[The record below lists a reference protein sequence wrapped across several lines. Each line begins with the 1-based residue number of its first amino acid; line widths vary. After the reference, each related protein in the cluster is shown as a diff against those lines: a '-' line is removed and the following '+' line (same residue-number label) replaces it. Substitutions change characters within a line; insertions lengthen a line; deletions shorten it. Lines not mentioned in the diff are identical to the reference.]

1 MPSDALS
8 KSGFLLNRNSLIA
21 KYQVLKGLLPAA
33 SHTTSKPLGEI
44 LPLVKEVGTFPLLQ
58 PKTVCAAEIHP
69 GTPVEKLCKT
79 PLIPPR
85 SGSVHRY

>member
-21 KYQVLKGLLPAA
+21 KYLVLKGLLPVA
-33 SHTTSKPLGEI
+33 SHIIPKPLREI
-44 LPLVKEVGTFPLLQ
+44 PPLVKRDGTFPLLQ
-58 PKTVCAAEIHP
+58 PKTVSAAKIHP

-79 PLIPPR
+79 PLIPLR
-85 SGSVHRY
+85 